1 MLTPEQIKAAQDA
14 FNSIDEAGGTLDE
27 CWKAALETVAAG
39 YEKKLEA
46 AGKTRVIEVSSA
58 LRMGKTSAAKELVR
72 LCRVEVAAK
81 GTREALSRQWDNM
94 AFCLN
99 KFNIPDKW
107 YEKFARELE
116 EDKQAIAAFDAAMEE

>member
-1 MLTPEQIKAAQDA
+1 MATPEQIEAAYLA
-14 FNSIDEAGGTLDE
+14 FISTDGGD
-27 CWKAALETVAAG
+27 KQRMIAALETVAAG